1 MKKLI
6 FLLLTL
12 AVCQGSAYAQT
23 TVPDGITFCSQSAID
38 NFQVYYPGYTEIE
51 GDVTIGFWVGSDI
64 TNLEGLKS
72 LKVIGGNL
80 RIDGNPLLTDLT
92 GLSNLESVS
101 GTLVISWNNALTSLR
116 GLEHLIS
123 TGGVLEIYWNE
134 SLTTLSGLQNLDPA
148 TLIELTIAFNHSLS
162 SCELAAICEC
172 LDNQSTVIKI
182 NDNAVGCNS
191 AGEVKKACSSMGL
204 QDLTLEK
211 ELRLYPNPTENQV
224 NVDFTLL
231 KDAEI
236 RLEVMNSQGKTVAV
250 LVSETLSKGK
260 HHIGWNSEDLP
271 AGMYVYR
278 LSTTDNRQST
288 MGKLVVK

>member
-12 AVCQGSAYAQT
+12 AVCRGSAYAQT
-23 TVPDGITFCSQSAID
+23 TLPDGITFCSQSAID

-64 TNLEGLKS
+64 TNLQGLKS

-101 GTLVISWNNALTSLR
+101 GTLVISWNNALTSLK

-123 TGGVLEIYWNE
+123 IGGILEIYWNE

-148 TLIELTIAFNHSLS
+148 TINELTIAFNHSLS
-162 SCELAAICEC
+162 SCELEAVCEC
-172 LDNQSTVIKI
+172 LTNQTTVIKI
-182 NDNAVGCNS
+182 NDNAAGCNS
-191 AGEVKKACSSMGL
+191 TGEVKKACNSTGIN
-204 QDLTLEK
+204 DLTLEK
-211 ELRLYPNPTENQV
+211 ELRLYPNPADNEV
-224 NVDFTLL
+224 NIDFTLL

-236 RLEVMNSQGKTVAV
+236 KLEVMNSQGKTVAI
-250 LVSETLSKGK
+250 LVNETLARGK
-260 HHIGWNSEDLP
+260 HHIGWNSGDLP

-278 LSTTDNRQST
+278 LSATDQRQST